1 MILTKT
7 YMYNDLAIL
16 WYQWASQKSYIW
28 NRKILVLFTLYNS
41 LFVYFPFFLFIYEIS
56 FFYGCAACQHSL
68 LYYNATF
75 QQKATSINMAF
86 ITIIPK
92 QCIALL
98 KHKNNILLQTLL
110 KMFLS
115 LMETIKYKF
124 GISIFTRVFFTDF
137 WWLLKVLWQGL

>member
-1 MILTKT
+1 
-7 YMYNDLAIL
+7 
-16 WYQWASQKSYIW
+16 
-28 NRKILVLFTLYNS
+28 
-41 LFVYFPFFLFIYEIS
+41 
-56 FFYGCAACQHSL
+56 
-68 LYYNATF
+68 
-75 QQKATSINMAF
+75 MAF

-137 WWLLKVLWQGL
+137 